1 MIMREICKIA
11 RLRFTHIQFT
21 HSMSAIVARWRAMR
35 ASAAPTA
42 QRGGLRAVFLNAG
55 TKRHNARLSRSV
67 RGRDARES
75 ATTTKTKTTRTTRGL
90 AVVRAEQR
98 EAAPSREGEVL
109 KALSTIM
116 DPDFGMNIVECGFV
130 KALKIEGNNVS
141 FALELTTP
149 ACPIKDEFERS
160 ALERVS
166 AIDWVDDV
174 QLTMTAQAVQAND
187 TRPNG
192 LKNVKH
198 VVAVSSCKGAVGKST
213 TSVNLAY
220 MCVSVAVAALVVLV
234 VA

>member
-1 MIMREICKIA
+1 M
-11 RLRFTHIQFT
+11 
-21 HSMSAIVARWRAMR
+21 
-35 ASAAPTA
+35 
-42 QRGGLRAVFLNAG
+42 
-55 TKRHNARLSRSV
+55 
-67 RGRDARES
+67 
-75 ATTTKTKTTRTTRGL
+75 
-90 AVVRAEQR
+90 VRAEQR

-174 QLTMTAQAVQAND
+174 QLTMTAQTVQAND

-192 LKNVKH
+192 LKHVKH
-198 VVAVSSCKGAVGKST
+198 VVAVSSCKGGVGKST

-220 MCVSVAVAALVVLV
+220 MCVSVAVAAVVVLVLV